1 MSKKQNKNK
10 RAFTLTELLIVVIV
24 IGVLSA
30 VTLPKFTRVIENRK
44 VTEAEEMMSA
54 VRTEQERRCAMDKP
68 YTLKFD
74 NLSDVV
80 SSSNTKNYTYSL
92 QNEGISAKSNKG
104 DYTLKM
110 LSYQDGS
117 FCCEGDDCTKLNK
130 NYPSC
135 DGLTFPSSG
144 CEGTDGDGSEI
155 GTDPTPSVS
164 CTDGQV
170 RGSQSCNT
178 CGVQT
183 TQACVGGRWV
193 SQLGECSKTAAECET
208 PKPECTEGAVS
219 GSQSC
224 NGCGTQTTK
233 KCVSGKWTSF
243 LGACSKT
250 EQECWECSEVGL
262 QQYEPCNGC
271 GQRVVK
277 ECNSSHRWQNVKNA
291 PCSKTE
297 AECKKTS
304 CTPSATYQIVD
315 YNQAKNIY
323 GAANGSFCDSS
334 WENRTSKY
342 KCPTNLTKPK
352 SCIDM
357 YLYKKGGTKAVYEAK
372 QQIISTSNEN
382 SGACGCRI
390 SFDAVNESWKT
401 PINGWI
407 DIGRTDWNTPSGTCA
422 KLAGKSEGAYGLW
435 HCDINVSS
443 YGGVQTCTAKAT
455 VYGICRVKNSSTYAY
470 SSVTCCPPEG
480 N

>member
-1 MSKKQNKNK
+1 MNKKQNKNK

-92 QNEGISAKSNKG
+92 QAEGVSATSNKG

-155 GTDPTPSVS
+155 GTDPTPSAS
-164 CTDGQV
+164 CSDGQV

-193 SQLGECSKTAAECET
+193 SQLGECSKTVAECET
-208 PKPECTEGAVS
+208 PECTEGAVS

-224 NGCGTQTTK
+224 NTCGTQTTK
-233 KCVSGKWTSF
+233 KCVSGKWVNF

-250 EQECWECSEVGL
+250 VEECTESTDCCNAGYKMGPCLLEKYGKDSAEYVCYSGSAYECG
-262 QQYEPCNGC
+262 
-271 GQRVVK
+271 VK
-277 ECNSSHRWQNVKNA
+277 LFGGGSPTSICMGNTAGEDAQ
-291 PCSKTE
+291 
-297 AECKKTS
+297 ECKKCLEKYPDLRNWKAGAYHRYACTGAPSNRCSFSSGGDSGEGRFS
-304 CTPSATYQIVD
+304 CCRVYQVEKEEKFFYDKVVSRGYSECLSACGKG
-315 YNQAKNIY
+315 AKCPDTVKPGVY
-323 GAANGSFCDSS
+323 LNGS
-334 WENRTSKY
+334 
-342 KCPTNLTKPK
+342 
-352 SCIDM
+352 
-357 YLYKKGGTKAVYEAK
+357 KGGLNCWIDCDCPYP
-372 QQIISTSNEN
+372 STS
-382 SGACGCRI
+382 SGG
-390 SFDAVNESWKT
+390 
-401 PINGWI
+401 
-407 DIGRTDWNTPSGTCA
+407 
-422 KLAGKSEGAYGLW
+422 
-435 HCDINVSS
+435 SS
-443 YGGVQTCTAKAT
+443 YVGTRVSLKCKNEGKYCTNDE
-455 VYGICRVKNSSTYAY
+455 VVWW
-470 SSVTCCPPEG
+470 
-480 N
+480 

>member
-1 MSKKQNKNK
+1 MNKKQNKNK

-68 YTLKFD
+68 YTLNFD

-92 QNEGISAKSNKG
+92 QAEGVSATSNKG

-117 FCCEGDDCTKLNK
+117 FCCEGDDCAKLNK

-155 GTDPTPSVS
+155 GTDPTLSSS
-164 CTDGQV
+164 CSDGQV
-170 RGSQSCNT
+170 RGSQSCNI

-193 SQLGECSKTAAECET
+193 SQLGECSKTVAECDT
-208 PKPECTEGAVS
+208 PECTEGAVS

-224 NGCGTQTTK
+224 NTCGTQTTK
-233 KCVSGKWTSF
+233 KCVSGKWVNF

-250 EQECWECSEVGL
+250 VEECTESTDCCSL
-262 QQYEPCNGC
+262 
-271 GQRVVK
+271 
-277 ECNSSHRWQNVKNA
+277 SSSK
-291 PCSKTE
+291 KTE
-297 AECKKTS
+297 CLKKQYGADSTQYL
-304 CTPSATYQIVD
+304 CATGD
-315 YNQAKNIY
+315 ARKCATRIY
-323 GAANGSFCDSS
+323 GAGTAPTYCIASGSGGWNEKAANDCKTCAEQVPEIVAWAKNGFWDYACKGAPAKCDVKGSGGSGGNTFGCCQVYKAEPEEKFFYSNKVSQEYADCL
-334 WENRTSKY
+334 RACGKDA
-342 KCPTNLTKPK
+342 KCPAQVTPGVYMNASHVSLNCWA
-352 SCIDM
+352 SCDCPFP
-357 YLYKKGGTKAVYEAK
+357 
-372 QQIISTSNEN
+372 SSS
-382 SGACGCRI
+382 SGASTI
-390 SFDAVNESWKT
+390 V
-401 PINGWI
+401 
-407 DIGRTDWNTPSGTCA
+407 GTRVSLKC
-422 KLAGKSEGAYGLW
+422 KYEGKM
-435 HCDINVSS
+435 
-443 YGGVQTCTAKAT
+443 CTNDE
-455 VYGICRVKNSSTYAY
+455 VVWM
-470 SSVTCCPPEG
+470 
-480 N
+480 

>member
-155 GTDPTPSVS
+155 GTDPTPSSS

-170 RGSQSCNT
+170 RGSQACNT

-193 SQLGECSKTAAECET
+193 SQLGECSKTVAECET
-208 PKPECTEGAVS
+208 PECTEGAVS

-224 NGCGTQTTK
+224 NTCGTQTTQ
-233 KCVSGKWTSF
+233 KCVSGKWVNF
-243 LGACSKT
+243 LGTCSKT
-250 EQECWECSEVGL
+250 VEECTEPKGCANEPSTKTKSVACNTVLGFDYTGNINYKWDSEVCDWKETSRNCQKKCDNIG
-262 QQYEPCNGC
+262 ECDINFTDDCNREGNGFMDSNCNCVSCDTGKVLCPKGQVFTYKGC
-271 GQRVVK
+271 KDIDWKYVRTYDCDCRAKFADPWK
-277 ECNSSHRWQNVKNA
+277 ECNLSILGEKRRGITSGGSVNN
-291 PCSKTE
+291 
-297 AECKKTS
+297 ECGGEECYEEFV
-304 CTPSATYQIVD
+304 CTVVD
-315 YNQAKNIY
+315 
-323 GAANGSFCDSS
+323 
-334 WENRTSKY
+334 
-342 KCPTNLTKPK
+342 
-352 SCIDM
+352 
-357 YLYKKGGTKAVYEAK
+357 
-372 QQIISTSNEN
+372 
-382 SGACGCRI
+382 
-390 SFDAVNESWKT
+390 
-401 PINGWI
+401 
-407 DIGRTDWNTPSGTCA
+407 
-422 KLAGKSEGAYGLW
+422 
-435 HCDINVSS
+435 
-443 YGGVQTCTAKAT
+443 
-455 VYGICRVKNSSTYAY
+455 
-470 SSVTCCPPEG
+470 
-480 N
+480 

>member
-1 MSKKQNKNK
+1 MNKKQNKNK

-104 DYTLKM
+104 KYTLKM

-155 GTDPTPSVS
+155 GTDPTLSSS
-164 CTDGQV
+164 CSDGQV
-170 RGSQSCNT
+170 RGSQSCNI

-193 SQLGECSKTAAECET
+193 SQLGECSKTVAECDT
-208 PKPECTEGAVS
+208 PECTEGAVS

-224 NGCGTQTTK
+224 NTCGTQTTK
-233 KCVSGKWTSF
+233 KCVSGKWVNF

-250 EQECWECSEVGL
+250 VEECTENEDCCS
-262 QQYEPCNGC
+262 Y
-271 GQRVVK
+271 
-277 ECNSSHRWQNVKNA
+277 
-291 PCSKTE
+291 SKGSTE
-297 AECKKTS
+297 AQACLKK
-304 CTPSATYQIVD
+304 
-315 YNQAKNIY
+315 KY
-323 GAANGSFCDSS
+323 GANSLQARCSNYG
-334 WENRTSKY
+334 NRTSCLRALYTGGSDLTYRCLLGTGDEDLKNDRNGYSGCKACKANEQVKY
-342 KCPTNLTKPK
+342 FFNTGFLNYACTSVPKCDIKFTNPSGGDGRFSCCRVYQVEKEEKFFYDKVVSREYSECLSACGKGAKCPDTVKPGV
-352 SCIDM
+352 
-357 YLYKKGGTKAVYEAK
+357 YLNGSKGGLNCWISCNCPYP
-372 QQIISTSNEN
+372 STS
-382 SGACGCRI
+382 SG
-390 SFDAVNESWKT
+390 S
-401 PINGWI
+401 
-407 DIGRTDWNTPSGTCA
+407 
-422 KLAGKSEGAYGLW
+422 
-435 HCDINVSS
+435 SS
-443 YGGVQTCTAKAT
+443 YVGKRVSLKCKNEGKYCTNDE
-455 VYGICRVKNSSTYAY
+455 VVWW
-470 SSVTCCPPEG
+470 
-480 N
+480 